1 MGLKVRLSRPW
12 CYLDFIKKRTS
23 IESAAL
29 EQSSCS
35 SADPFLY
42 YIYIKRLAYNDFS
55 RRKKPHEFFQKI
67 ISSCC
72 WSCYKKLADFISM
85 LNRNK
90 ILSDQNHKIDILP
103 PVSKTPLLNVHILHT
118 IQDSIASLPNLI
130 WKSGQV
136 HFFSTNL
143 PYHLPEIKWILNGY
157 LWFFL
162 VESYLCDY

>member
-1 MGLKVRLSRPW
+1 MRWS
-12 CYLDFIKKRTS
+12 YLDFTEKNKTKALKPLHRSPVLVCLHFLALTLVCIIKQKNTKKQTS
-23 IESAAL
+23 
-29 EQSSCS
+29 
-35 SADPFLY
+35 
-42 YIYIKRLAYNDFS
+42 NDFT
-55 RRKKPHEFFQKI
+55 RREKPHEFFQKI

-136 HFFSTNL
+136 HFFRNNF
-143 PYHLPEIKWILNGY
+143 PYKIPEIKWILNGY
-157 LWFFL
+157 LHIKLFNRII
-162 VESYLCDY
+162 CD

>member
-1 MGLKVRLSRPW
+1 MSRLFCQKEQDKS
-12 CYLDFIKKRTS
+12 S
-23 IESAAL
+23 ESPAL
-29 EQSSCS
+29 ERSSCLSKHS
-35 SADPFLY
+35 SADPCLY
-42 YIYIKRLAYNDFS
+42 YKKNNKKKLTSNDFT
-55 RRKKPHEFFQKI
+55 RKEKPHEFFQKI

-136 HFFSTNL
+136 HFFSNNFS
-143 PYHLPEIKWILNGY
+143 YHRPEIKCILNG
-157 LWFFL
+157 
-162 VESYLCDY
+162 

>member
-1 MGLKVRLSRPW
+1 MPLRSCLSNTSGSGPW
-12 CYLDFIKKRTS
+12 
-23 IESAAL
+23 
-29 EQSSCS
+29 
-35 SADPFLY
+35 LY
-42 YIYIKRLAYNDFS
+42 YKTNKKLTSNDFT
-55 RRKKPHEFFQKI
+55 RREKPHEFFQKI

-136 HFFSTNL
+136 HFFRNNF
-143 PYHLPEIKWILNGY
+143 PYKIPEIKWILNGY
-157 LWFFL
+157 LHIKLFNWII
-162 VESYLCDY
+162 CD

>member
-1 MGLKVRLSRPW
+1 MPLRSCLSN
-12 CYLDFIKKRTS
+12 TS
-23 IESAAL
+23 GS
-29 EQSSCS
+29 
-35 SADPFLY
+35 DPFKTNKKLTS
-42 YIYIKRLAYNDFS
+42 NDFN
-55 RRKKPHEFFQKI
+55 RREKPHEFFQKI

-136 HFFSTNL
+136 HFFSNNF
-143 PYHLPEIKWILNGY
+143 PHPLPEIKWILNGY
-157 LWFFL
+157 LHIKLFNRII
-162 VESYLCDY
+162 CD